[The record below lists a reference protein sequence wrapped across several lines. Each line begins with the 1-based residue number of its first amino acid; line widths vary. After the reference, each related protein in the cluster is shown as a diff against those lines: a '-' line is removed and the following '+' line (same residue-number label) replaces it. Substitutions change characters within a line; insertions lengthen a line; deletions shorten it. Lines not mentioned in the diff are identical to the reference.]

1 MRLMVNRSRLS
12 LSVCS
17 TILSVFISFA
27 ASPTAADEM
36 TYAGKT
42 ITMTIGNAAG
52 SGIDL
57 YGRLLGRHLV
67 QHLPGHPNLIVIN
80 QPGAGGLIAY
90 NSWVTKATRDGLH
103 LAVGGLTELDPA
115 NLLNA
120 NAQYNPATFKY
131 IGGLAAPSQG
141 LFISKEALPRLRDK
155 SAKPVIMGAVGSAIR
170 GGYYQVLWG
179 VAFLGWNVKW
189 VPAYRDTSEL
199 RQAMERGEVDMSS
212 FGNVRDI
219 DNLMKSGKFSVVSQS
234 GAIKDGKIER
244 RTELGDTP
252 VFADLARGRIE
263 DPKGQRAFDYGE
275 NVAQAGRWL
284 ALPPDT
290 PASIVAIYTKAYE
303 TMTQD
308 PEYSAAIAKT
318 DPGAPQV
325 GSTDLEN
332 MVRSLAGISQDVI
345 DFVKAEQ
352 RRQGFIVE

>member
-1 MRLMVNRSRLS
+1 VKRFSLS

-17 TILSVFISFA
+17 AVLAGLTVAGTNPSA
-27 ASPTAADEM
+27 ASDEVSF
-36 TYAGKT
+36 AGKT

-67 QHLPGHPNLIVIN
+67 QHLPGHPNVIVIN

-90 NSWVTKATRDGLH
+90 NSWVTKAARDGLH
-103 LAVGGLTELDPA
+103 VAIGGLTELDPA
-115 NLLNA
+115 NLLGA

-131 IGGLAAPSQG
+131 VGGLAAPSQG
-141 LFISKEALPRLRDK
+141 LFIRKEVLPRLYDK
-155 SAKPVIMGAVGSAIR
+155 TAAPVVMGAVGSAIR

-179 VAFLGWNVKW
+179 AAFLGWNVKW

-199 RQAMERGEVDMSS
+199 RQAMERGEVDMST

-219 DNLMKSGKFSVVSQS
+219 DNLLKSGKFSVVSQS
-234 GAIKDGKIER
+234 GSIKDGKIER
-244 RTELGDTP
+244 RPELGDAP
-252 VFADLARGRIE
+252 IFADLARGQIK
-263 DPKGQRAFDYGE
+263 DPLAQRAFDYGE

-290 PASIVAIYTKAYE
+290 PDSIVAIYLKAYDA
-303 TMTQD
+303 MVKY
-308 PEYSAAIAKT
+308 PEYSAQIDKT
-318 DPGAPQV
+318 DPGSPQV
-325 GSTDLEN
+325 NKADLDN
-332 MVRSLAGISQDVI
+332 MVSALSTVSQDVI